1 MAGAV
6 ADVDPSP
13 GWFGLADVTSRTGFS
28 GVLVFCMPKNLAAD
42 RSRSGSS
49 PEVYVSGFDIA
60 DFEDCVI

>member
-6 ADVDPSP
+6 ADVDPM
-13 GWFGLADVTSRTGFS
+13 ADVTSRTGFS

-60 DFEDCVI
+60 DFVIK